1 MARRILIFDTTL
13 RDGEQVPG
21 AKLNID
27 QKLIVAK
34 QLEKLGV
41 DIIEAGFP
49 ASSPGDARAVN
60 LVAQKVRKPIIAG
73 LARALKRD
81 IDILWEAIKDAER
94 PRIHVFLAASDIH
107 IEKKLRL
114 DRQRA
119 LEMAVEAVKY
129 AKKYCSDVEFSP
141 EDATRADFDYLCQ
154 VVEET
159 IKAGAT
165 VINIPDTVG
174 YAIPEEFGEL
184 IRRLRERVPVTDKII
199 LSVHCHN
206 DLGLAT
212 ANSIIAIRNGA
223 TQVECT
229 INGIGERAGNAALEE
244 IVMILKTRPYYFE
257 VETNIVTQE
266 IIPTSRLVS
275 RMMNLPVQPN
285 KAIVGSNAFAHSSGI
300 HQDGILKDRRT
311 YEIIRPEDV
320 GAQAHLLVLTA
331 RSGRRALK
339 QKLTELG
346 YELSDEIFERTYNR
360 FLAVADRKKEI
371 TAEDLKSIVEV
382 ELSKVPETYS
392 LVKMVVTTQAMSG
405 NDLPLA
411 ILTLSKG
418 EENLTQASVGNGP
431 VDAVFKCINQIT
443 GLPINLLDYTVEA
456 VTSGAE
462 ALGEATVK
470 IEINGQIISGRGTSP
485 DVIEASARAYLN
497 AVNRYFALYK

>member
-1 MARRILIFDTTL
+1 MARKILIFDTTL

-21 AKLNID
+21 AKLNIE

-34 QLEKLGV
+34 QLERLGV
-41 DIIEAGFP
+41 DVIEAGFP
-49 ASSPGDARAVN
+49 ASSPGDAKAVN
-60 LVAQKVRKPIIAG
+60 LVAQKVRQPIIAG
-73 LARALKRD
+73 LARSLQKD
-81 IDILWEAIKDAER
+81 IDILWNSIKDAER

-107 IEKKLRL
+107 IEKKLRM
-114 DRQRA
+114 DRERA

-129 AKKYCSDVEFSP
+129 AKKYCSEVEFSP
-141 EDATRADFDYLCQ
+141 EDATRADFDYLCR

-165 VINIPDTVG
+165 VVNIPDTVG

-184 IRRLRERVPVTDKII
+184 IRRLRERVPATDNII

-212 ANSIIAIRNGA
+212 ANSIAAIRNGA
-223 TQVECT
+223 NQIECT

-244 IVMILKTRPYYFE
+244 VVMILKTRSHHFN
-257 VETNIVTQE
+257 VETGIVTPE
-266 IIPTSRLVS
+266 IISTSRLVS
-275 RMMNLPVQPN
+275 RMMNLPIQPN
-285 KAIVGSNAFAHSSGI
+285 KAIVGANAFAHSSGI

-320 GAQAHLLVLTA
+320 GAQEHLLVLTA
-331 RSGRRALK
+331 RSGRKAVK
-339 QKLTELG
+339 QKLIELG
-346 YELSDEIFERTYNR
+346 YELPNDMFEQIYRR

-382 ELSKVPETYS
+382 ELTKVPEVFGF
-392 LVKMVVTTQAMSG
+392 VKMVVTTQAMSG

-411 ILTLSKG
+411 ILTLRKNG
-418 EENLTQASVGNGP
+418 DEITQASVGNGP
-431 VDAVFKCINQIT
+431 VDAVFKCIDRIT
-443 GLPINLLDYTVEA
+443 GLVINLLDYTVEA
-456 VTSGAE
+456 VTSGTE
-462 ALGEATVK
+462 ALGEARVK
-470 IEINGQIISGRGTSP
+470 IEVNGEVVSGRATSP

-497 AVNRYFALYK
+497 AINRYFTLRE

>member
-184 IRRLRERVPVTDKII
+184 IRRLREKVPVTDKII

>member
-1 MARRILIFDTTL
+1 MSRRILIFDTTL

-21 AKLNID
+21 AKLDIE
-27 QKLIVAK
+27 QKLVVAK
-34 QLEKLGV
+34 QLERLGV
-41 DIIEAGFP
+41 DVIEAGFP
-49 ASSPGDARAVN
+49 ASSPGDAKAVN
-60 LVAQKVRKPIIAG
+60 LVAQKVRRPIIAG
-73 LARALKRD
+73 LARSLQKD
-81 IDILWEAIKDAER
+81 IDILWESIKDAER

-107 IEKKLRL
+107 IEKKLRV
-114 DRQRA
+114 DRERA

-129 AKKYCSDVEFSP
+129 AKKYCNDVEFSP

-184 IRRLRERVPVTDKII
+184 IRRLRERVPATDNVI

-212 ANSIIAIRNGA
+212 ANSIAAVRNGA
-223 TQVECT
+223 NQVECT

-244 IVMILKTRPYYFE
+244 VVMILRTHSHYFD
-257 VETNIVTQE
+257 VETGIVTPE

-275 RMMNLPVQPN
+275 RMMNLPIQPN
-285 KAIVGSNAFAHSSGI
+285 KAIVGANAFAHSSGI

-320 GAQAHLLVLTA
+320 GAQKHLLVLTA
-331 RSGRRALK
+331 RSGRKAVR
-339 QKLTELG
+339 QKLIELG
-346 YELSDEIFERTYNR
+346 YELADDLFERIYQR
-360 FLAVADRKKEI
+360 FITVADRKKEI

-382 ELSKVPETYS
+382 ELTKVPEVFKF
-392 LVKMVVTTQAMSG
+392 VKMVVTTQAMSG

-411 ILTLSKG
+411 ILTLRKNG
-418 EENLTQASVGNGP
+418 EELTQASVGNGP
-431 VDAVFKCINQIT
+431 VDAVFKCIDRVT
-443 GLPINLLDYTVEA
+443 GLVINLVDYTVEA
-456 VTSGAE
+456 VTSGTE
-462 ALGEATVK
+462 ALGEARVK
-470 IEINGQIISGRGTSP
+470 IEVNGEIVSGRATSP

-497 AVNRYFALYK
+497 AINRYFALYK

>member
-1 MARRILIFDTTL
+1 MARKILVFDTTL

-21 AKLNID
+21 AKLNIE

-34 QLEKLGV
+34 QLERLGV
-41 DIIEAGFP
+41 DVIEAGFP
-49 ASSPGDARAVN
+49 ASSPGDAKAVK
-60 LVAQKVRKPIIAG
+60 LVAQKVRQPIIAG
-73 LARALKRD
+73 LARSLQKD
-81 IDILWEAIKDAER
+81 IDILWNSIKDAER

-107 IEKKLRL
+107 IEKKLRM
-114 DRQRA
+114 DRERA

-129 AKKYCSDVEFSP
+129 AKKYCSEIEFSP
-141 EDATRADFDYLCQ
+141 EDATRADFDYLCR

-165 VINIPDTVG
+165 VVNIPDTVG

-184 IRRLRERVPVTDKII
+184 IRRLRERVPATDNII

-212 ANSIIAIRNGA
+212 ANSIAAIRNGA
-223 TQVECT
+223 NQIECT

-244 IVMILKTRPYYFE
+244 VVMILKTRSHHFN
-257 VETNIVTQE
+257 VETGIVTPE
-266 IIPTSRLVS
+266 IISTSRLVS
-275 RMMNLPVQPN
+275 RMMNLPIQPN
-285 KAIVGSNAFAHSSGI
+285 KAIVGANAFAHSSGI

-320 GAQAHLLVLTA
+320 GAQEHLLVLTA
-331 RSGRRALK
+331 RSGRKAVK
-339 QKLTELG
+339 QKLIELG
-346 YELSDEIFERTYNR
+346 YELPNDMFEQIYRR

-382 ELSKVPETYS
+382 ELTKVPEVFGF
-392 LVKMVVTTQAMSG
+392 VKMVVTTQAMSG

-411 ILTLSKG
+411 ILTLRKNG
-418 EENLTQASVGNGP
+418 DEITQASVGNGP
-431 VDAVFKCINQIT
+431 VDAVFKCIDRIT
-443 GLPINLLDYTVEA
+443 GLVINLLDYTVEA
-456 VTSGAE
+456 VTSGTE
-462 ALGEATVK
+462 ALGEARVK
-470 IEINGQIISGRGTSP
+470 IEVNGEVVSGRATSP

-497 AVNRYFALYK
+497 AINRYFTLRK

>member
-418 EENLTQASVGNGP
+418 EENLTQAAVGNGP

>member
-1 MARRILIFDTTL
+1 MSRRILIFDTTL

-21 AKLNID
+21 AKLNIE

-34 QLEKLGV
+34 QLERLGV
-41 DIIEAGFP
+41 DVIEAGFP
-49 ASSPGDARAVN
+49 ASSPGDAKAVN
-60 LVAQKVRKPIIAG
+60 LIAQKVKKPIIAG
-73 LARALKRD
+73 LARSLRKD
-81 IDILWEAIKDAER
+81 IDILWESIKDAER
-94 PRIHVFLAASDIH
+94 PRIHVFLASSDIH
-107 IEKKLRL
+107 IEKKLRV
-114 DRQRA
+114 DREQA

-129 AKKYCSDVEFSP
+129 AKKYCSEVEFSP
-141 EDATRADFDYLCQ
+141 EDATRADFDYLCR

-159 IKAGAT
+159 IRAGAT

-184 IRRLRERVPVTDKII
+184 IRRLKERVPATDNII

-212 ANSIIAIRNGA
+212 ANSIAAVRNGA
-223 TQVECT
+223 NQVECT

-244 IVMILKTRPYYFE
+244 VVMILRTRSYYFD
-257 VETNIVTQE
+257 VETNIATSE
-266 IIPTSRLVS
+266 IISTSRLVS

-285 KAIVGSNAFAHSSGI
+285 KAIVGANAFAHSSGI

-320 GAQAHLLVLTA
+320 GAREHLLVLTA
-331 RSGRRALK
+331 RSGRKAVK
-339 QKLTELG
+339 QKLAELG
-346 YELSDEIFERTYNR
+346 YELADGLFERIYQR

-382 ELSKVPETYS
+382 ELTKVPEVFAF
-392 LVKMVVTTQAMSG
+392 VKMVVTTQAMSG

-411 ILTLSKG
+411 ILTLRKNDD
-418 EENLTQASVGNGP
+418 ELTQASVGNGP
-431 VDAVFKCINQIT
+431 VDAVFKCIDRIT
-443 GLPINLLDYTVEA
+443 GLDINLLDYTVEA
-456 VTSGAE
+456 VTSGTE
-462 ALGEATVK
+462 ALGEARVK
-470 IEINGQIISGRGTSP
+470 VEVQGEVVSGRATSP

-497 AVNRYFALYK
+497 AINRYFALQK

>member
-1 MARRILIFDTTL
+1 
-13 RDGEQVPG
+13 
-21 AKLNID
+21 
-27 QKLIVAK
+27 
-34 QLEKLGV
+34 
-41 DIIEAGFP
+41 
-49 ASSPGDARAVN
+49 
-60 LVAQKVRKPIIAG
+60 
-73 LARALKRD
+73 
-81 IDILWEAIKDAER
+81 
-94 PRIHVFLAASDIH
+94 
-107 IEKKLRL
+107 
-114 DRQRA
+114 
-119 LEMAVEAVKY
+119 
-129 AKKYCSDVEFSP
+129 
-141 EDATRADFDYLCQ
+141 
-154 VVEET
+154 
-159 IKAGAT
+159 
-165 VINIPDTVG
+165 
-174 YAIPEEFGEL
+174 
-184 IRRLRERVPVTDKII
+184 
-199 LSVHCHN
+199 
-206 DLGLAT
+206 
-212 ANSIIAIRNGA
+212 
-223 TQVECT
+223 
-229 INGIGERAGNAALEE
+229 
-244 IVMILKTRPYYFE
+244 
-257 VETNIVTQE
+257 
-266 IIPTSRLVS
+266 
-275 RMMNLPVQPN
+275 MMNLPVQPN

-418 EENLTQASVGNGP
+418 EENLTQAAVGNGP